1 MKKFIVFV
9 GTPFSGKST
18 QAKAI
23 AKKLNYKYFC
33 YENFIK
39 EEIYNDTKFGIM
51 AKKYQEMN
59 KPIPD
64 EYLIPE
70 IKNCIMELKERGI
83 IFDDFPKTINQAK
96 TIDSF
101 LFARKIN
108 RVIPVMLEN
117 SKINI
122 LESIGSE
129 DTFRSRMNEYE
140 DNYKK
145 VIDYYQS
152 NALEFSVAGLTAEN
166 IEDGI
171 INTLEGKCLLV

>member
-33 YENFIK
+33 YENFIT
-39 EEIYNDTKFGIM
+39 EQIDNDTKFGIM

-64 EYLIPE
+64 DYLIPE
-70 IKNCIMELKERGI
+70 IKNCIMELKENGI
-83 IFDDFPKTINQAK
+83 VFDDFPKTVNQAK

-108 RVIPVMLEN
+108 KVIPIMLEKN
-117 SKINI
+117 KVSI
-122 LESIGSE
+122 LESVGSE
-129 DTFRSRMNEYE
+129 DVFKKRMNEYE

-145 VIDYYQS
+145 VIDYYKF
-152 NALEFSVAGLTAEN
+152 NALELDVAGLSIEN
-166 IEDGI
+166 VEDCI
-171 INTLEGKCLLV
+171 TNTLEGKCS